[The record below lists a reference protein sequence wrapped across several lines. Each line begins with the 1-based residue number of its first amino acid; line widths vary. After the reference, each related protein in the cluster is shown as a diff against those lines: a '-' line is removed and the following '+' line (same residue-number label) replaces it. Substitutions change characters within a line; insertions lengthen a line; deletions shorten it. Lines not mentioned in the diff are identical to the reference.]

1 MSHKDQNKSMPVL
14 DRESI
19 LAVEDI
25 KVEAVDVP
33 EWGGTVLVK
42 GMTGRERDL
51 FESGIVQISGDDS
64 KIDMRDVRAKLCA
77 KSICDESG
85 KRLFSEADVKELS
98 KKSAKALQRVFE
110 VAQRLS
116 GISDDDVKELAGE
129 LEERPFEGSVS
140 G

>member
-1 MSHKDQNKSMPVL
+1 MSHKEQNKSMPVL

-25 KVEAVDVP
+25 VIELIPVP
-33 EWGGTVLVK
+33 EWGGDVFVK

-129 LEERPFEGSVS
+129 LEDRPFAGSAS
-140 G
+140 D